1 MEAKREEW
9 DRSARQLQ
17 QMHEGV
23 LAAHAKLQGQPQTE
37 NSRLQQQLR
46 EAQLGELRCQQQI
59 GAARVTAEKTKH
71 QQKELEA
78 KLKALQDELKAV
90 KRDVT
95 PSQFHV
101 PLSANCSRVAKVE
114 SESSVRR
121 LRTLRKAVL

>member
-23 LAAHAKLQGQPQTE
+23 LAAHATLQGQPQTE

-59 GAARVTAEKTKH
+59 GAARVTAEKAKRR
-71 QQKELEA
+71 QEELEA

-114 SESSVRR
+114 PESSVGR

>member
-23 LAAHAKLQGQPQTE
+23 LAAHAKLQGQPHIE

-59 GAARVTAEKTKH
+59 GAARVTAENTKR
-71 QQKELEA
+71 QQKELET
-78 KLKALQDELKAV
+78 KLKALQDESNVMSL
-90 KRDVT
+90 RH
-95 PSQFHV
+95 S
-101 PLSANCSRVAKVE
+101 SASRFQ
-114 SESSVRR
+114 RI
-121 LRTLRKAVL
+121 VLV